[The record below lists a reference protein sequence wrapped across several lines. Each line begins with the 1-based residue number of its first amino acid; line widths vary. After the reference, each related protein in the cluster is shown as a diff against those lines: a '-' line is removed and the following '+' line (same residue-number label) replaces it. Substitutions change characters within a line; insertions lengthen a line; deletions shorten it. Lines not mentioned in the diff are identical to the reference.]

1 MFSYVFGQ
9 SYEYNETK
17 MAKTGDFEIFKMTAL
32 NHRREGFIVT
42 S

>member
-1 MFSYVFGQ
+1 MLSYVFGQ